1 MYIYIWFSPAL
12 PQACAQGLLLCLFNT
27 SPAQDA
33 AHWHFGIHT
42 LPVSPLTPPQ
52 RPSRVP
58 RATPRPNQG
67 KRCSRAPYPDHG
79 ESVWPR
85 QKSSV
90 LSRGG
95 ELWTQ
100 PHIKYIYISISDWDF
115 HDSKGHHHLKDRL
128 KLPCSPQ
135 QKLENKS
142 SFPAPFTEK

>member
-1 MYIYIWFSPAL
+1 MYISICFSPAL

-67 KRCSRAPYPDHG
+67 ERCSRAPYPDHG
-79 ESVWPR
+79 ESVWPSLR
-85 QKSSV
+85 CCQGMGSCGHS
-90 LSRGG
+90 
-95 ELWTQ
+95 
-100 PHIKYIYISISDWDF
+100 HILNIYISISDWDF

-128 KLPCSPQ
+128 KPPCSPQ